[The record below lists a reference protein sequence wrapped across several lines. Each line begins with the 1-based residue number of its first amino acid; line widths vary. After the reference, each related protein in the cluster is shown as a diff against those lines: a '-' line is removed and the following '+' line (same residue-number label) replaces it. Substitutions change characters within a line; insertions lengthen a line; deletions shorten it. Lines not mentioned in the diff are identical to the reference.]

1 MSLLDIAK
9 SIKKDGFDPR
19 KDSVNGQSPIP
30 AGTYPVVLK
39 KATFNVSESCWESL
53 GYQFEVRGGDYD
65 GRTDF
70 VTFPTLDTWKNQK
83 GEIINLDWKVKQT
96 IKFFQKVIVLA
107 GDQTWEKDFE
117 DGKSMEEALQRKAVG
132 SYFNLVIDEG
142 VSRKGKEY
150 RNYDIE
156 EEANQPIMSATEI
169 DDDDLPF

>member
-9 SIKKDGFDPR
+9 GLKKNGFDPR
-19 KDSVNGQSPIP
+19 KDSVNGQAAIP

-39 KATFNVSESCWESL
+39 KATFNVSDKGWESL
-53 GYQFEVRGGDYD
+53 GYQFEVRGGEYD

-70 VTFPTLDTWKNQK
+70 VTFGTLDTWKNKK
-83 GEIINLDWKVKQT
+83 GETINLGWSVERT

-107 GDQTWEKDFE
+107 GDELKKSDFE
-117 DGKSMEEALQRKAVG
+117 DGKAMEEALQRKAVG

-142 VSRKGKEY
+142 VSKKGKEY

-156 EEANQPIMSATEI
+156 EEVSQPIMSAAEI

>member
-39 KATFNVSESCWESL
+39 KATFNVSESSWESL

-142 VSRKGKEY
+142 VSKKGKEY

>member
-39 KATFNVSESCWESL
+39 KATFNVSESGWESL
-53 GYQFEVRGGDYD
+53 GYQFEVSGGDYD

-142 VSRKGKEY
+142 VSKKGKEY

>member
-39 KATFNVSESCWESL
+39 KATFNVSESGWESL

-142 VSRKGKEY
+142 VSKKGKEY

-156 EEANQPIMSATEI
+156 EEANQPSMSATEI
-169 DDDDLPF
+169 DDDDFPF

>member
-19 KDSVNGQSPIP
+19 KDSVTGQSPIP

-39 KATFNVSESCWESL
+39 KATFNVSESGWESL

-142 VSRKGKEY
+142 VSKKGKEY

>member
-19 KDSVNGQSPIP
+19 KDSVNGQPAIP

-39 KATFNVSESCWESL
+39 KATFNVSESGWESL

-65 GRTDF
+65 GRSDF
-70 VTFPTLDTWKNQK
+70 VTFGTLDTWKTK
-83 GEIINLDWKVKQT
+83 DGKTLDLGWSVEKT
-96 IKFFQKVIVLA
+96 IKFFQKAIVLA

-117 DGKSMEEALQRKAVG
+117 DGKAMEEALQRKAVG

-142 VSRKGKEY
+142 VSKKGKEY
-150 RNYDIE
+150 RNYDLE
-156 EEANQPIMSATEI
+156 VEQSQPIVSADEI

>member
-39 KATFNVSESCWESL
+39 KATFNVSERGWESL

-70 VTFPTLDTWKNQK
+70 VTFLTLDTWKNQK

-132 SYFNLVIDEG
+132 SYFNLVIDES
-142 VSRKGKEY
+142 VSKKGKEY

>member
-30 AGTYPVVLK
+30 AGTYPVVLR
-39 KATFNVSESCWESL
+39 KATFNVSESGWESL

-142 VSRKGKEY
+142 VSKKGKEY

>member
-39 KATFNVSESCWESL
+39 KATFNVSESGWESL

-107 GDQTWEKDFE
+107 GDELKNSDFE
-117 DGKSMEEALQRKAVG
+117 DGKAMEEALQRKAVG
-132 SYFNLVIDEG
+132 SYFNLIIDEG
-142 VSRKGKEY
+142 VSKKGKEY

>member
-39 KATFNVSESCWESL
+39 KATFNVSESDWESL

>member
-9 SIKKDGFDPR
+9 SVKKDGFDPR

-39 KATFNVSESCWESL
+39 KATFNVSESGWESL

-142 VSRKGKEY
+142 VSKKGKEY

>member
-39 KATFNVSESCWESL
+39 KATFNVSERGWESL

-132 SYFNLVIDEG
+132 SYFNLVIDES
-142 VSRKGKEY
+142 VSKKGKEY

>member
-39 KATFNVSESCWESL
+39 KATFNVSERGWESL

-142 VSRKGKEY
+142 VSKKGKEY

>member
-39 KATFNVSESCWESL
+39 KATFNVSESGWESL

-70 VTFPTLDTWKNQK
+70 VTFPTLDTWKNQE

>member
-39 KATFNVSESCWESL
+39 KATFNVSESGWESL

-132 SYFNLVIDEG
+132 SYFNLVIDEA
-142 VSRKGKEY
+142 VSKKGKEY